1 MIGDRSA
8 AESHRAWPPAHWPI
22 RHHGNFVSVVDPR
35 GYAVAKRA
43 IDILGALALLAL
55 TLPLWLVA
63 SVMVRMTSPG
73 PILFRQT
80 RLGRAGQPFTCYKFR
95 SMTVSAESEKADL
108 LHLNETDGPV
118 FKVRNDPRVTRAGK
132 WLRRLSIDELPQ
144 LINVLVGEMS
154 LVGPRPPLPDEVAKY
169 EPRQRGRLAV
179 KPGLTCIWQVSGR
192 SNIGFE
198 EWVELDLEYIRKRG
212 IWLDVTL
219 IVLTIPAVLRAR
231 GAC

>member
-1 MIGDRSA
+1 
-8 AESHRAWPPAHWPI
+8 
-22 RHHGNFVSVVDPR
+22 
-35 GYAVAKRA
+35 
-43 IDILGALALLAL
+43 
-55 TLPLWLVA
+55 
-63 SVMVRMTSPG
+63 MTSPG

-108 LHLNETDGPV
+108 LHLNEANGPV
-118 FKVRNDPRVTRAGK
+118 FKVRNDPRMTRAGK

-179 KPGLTCIWQVSGR
+179 KPELTCIWQVSGR

-198 EWVELDLEYIRKRG
+198 EWIELDLEYIRKRG